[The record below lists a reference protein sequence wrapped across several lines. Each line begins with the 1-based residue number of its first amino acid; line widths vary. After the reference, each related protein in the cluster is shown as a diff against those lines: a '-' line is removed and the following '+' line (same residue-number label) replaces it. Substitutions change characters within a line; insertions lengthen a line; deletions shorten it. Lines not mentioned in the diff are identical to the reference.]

1 MTIKPWGE
9 RPIEEAN
16 LLNPA
21 FCCVTLASSVI
32 GYKKIDGSGIPYP
45 LAFMVIP
52 IVLHK
57 STSEL
62 LPKNT
67 RTSLAS
73 WIQENTDVRI
83 QFAQRVIALKPHTR
97 EAIMFGLNHGWLIL
111 HKGGRLQTSLNN
123 SEADRLIRKLD
134 TEAKVRIRRAG
145 FVGKWFA
152 SAGSAETVMALWGIR
167 P

>member
-1 MTIKPWGE
+1 
-9 RPIEEAN
+9 
-16 LLNPA
+16 
-21 FCCVTLASSVI
+21 
-32 GYKKIDGSGIPYP
+32 
-45 LAFMVIP
+45 MVIP

-67 RTSLAS
+67 RTSLAA
-73 WIQENTDVRI
+73 WIQENTNVRI
-83 QFAQRVIALKPHTR
+83 QFAQRVIALKPHTC
-97 EAIMFGLNHGWLIL
+97 EAIMFGLNYGWLIL
-111 HKGGRLQTSLNN
+111 HKGGRLQTGLNN

-134 TEAKVRIRRAG
+134 AEAKDCIRRAG